1 MPLKASIPPQQLLQ
15 LAAAEPL
22 PTPQQHDDKP
32 SFSFPM
38 NDDVT
43 DPLAWLN
50 DRALF
55 FRGQH
60 TPNNIKIGYEI
71 FHLIEI
77 AHLQY
82 MHLTED
88 KAATDREHF
97 VPCTNKYIDPPTRGD
112 LWDERQQINICT
124 TCDKHP
130 THILD
135 TGNHMLVGTGVTHS
149 FTNMNFARLI
159 GLQEHRIDTTI
170 FIGNGNE
177 VSCKAAA
184 FNVSIRIDGVVF
196 DIDIGTPWLASLVRV
211 TWDFTTMQLQH
222 IHNDHPVTFTTAQ
235 HPQQGMQGLPSECP
249 RLHRLL
255 RHHLRAPTPSCPS
268 TTGAG
273 NHRHGHLEWRRG
285 SGLVD

>member
-50 DRALF
+50 DRTLF

-88 KAATDREHF
+88 KAATDGEHF
-97 VPCTNKYIDPPTRGD
+97 VPAPTSTSAPQLEVICGRSGSRSTSTPLVTSTPPTSSTPA
-112 LWDERQQINICT
+112 T
-124 TCDKHP
+124 TC
-130 THILD
+130 
-135 TGNHMLVGTGVTHS
+135 S
-149 FTNMNFARLI
+149 
-159 GLQEHRIDTTI
+159 
-170 FIGNGNE
+170 
-177 VSCKAAA
+177 S
-184 FNVSIRIDGVVF
+184 
-196 DIDIGTPWLASLVRV
+196 
-211 TWDFTTMQLQH
+211 
-222 IHNDHPVTFTTAQ
+222 
-235 HPQQGMQGLPSECP
+235 PQ
-249 RLHRLL
+249 
-255 RHHLRAPTPSCPS
+255 
-268 TTGAG
+268 
-273 NHRHGHLEWRRG
+273 
-285 SGLVD
+285 V